1 MLGCSLSI
9 PLCSYWGKPARGLS
23 HCGDTEASARDVVT
37 TDQPSLSCG
46 KVLNIHMVWERSLLC
61 NNTGFSSP

>member
-1 MLGCSLSI
+1 MVAAFLFLFAATGE
-9 PLCSYWGKPARGLS
+9 KPARGLS

-61 NNTGFSSP
+61 YSTGFSSP